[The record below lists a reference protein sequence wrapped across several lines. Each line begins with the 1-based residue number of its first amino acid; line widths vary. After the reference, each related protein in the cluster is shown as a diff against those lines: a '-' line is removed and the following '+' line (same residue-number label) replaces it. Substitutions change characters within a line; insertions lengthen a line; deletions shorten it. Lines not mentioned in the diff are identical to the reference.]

1 MLGDQIKNKLKEVQ
15 KLRKLGKFDEA
26 LAEINKIDISGENI
40 EKGVAA
46 YVLYQKGLILSSLGD
61 TQNAHQT
68 FQKAL
73 DVSQSS
79 TQRMIIKSGDLKNQK
94 MILDAFYILQE
105 LIAKNK
111 KSSGKNMAEVL
122 SEELLKNVDLKIALN
137 LLEKFK
143 GRNFSEELFTA
154 FEKLAKK
161 NPHDAFIWS
170 ILGDFYVYYDDYK
183 KALEAYKKG
192 YDSPYKKF
200 DSCTGIINCHINFRN
215 IDQAKQYLSIAR
227 KIASDQSQQEKIED
241 FNQIIQSLEQNQ
253 ELQTVKSGDVE
264 DDFEKSPPPPD
275 LTAKTA
281 DAKPADK
288 ELREKQTVPE
298 QESSAEKQ
306 QQEQDEFP
314 EFIHDNRLE
323 MYKTDTVST
332 QQSTPPAQS
341 EDMTEKQAEQPP
353 PPPETETEQLEQAEL
368 DEDQT
373 ANGEEE
379 SEEKTESLTKRT
391 SRIKRR
397 RRSASKIQSTD
408 TVPPPPPEPE
418 IDQQEYP
425 EKYFEKHDNIEDIK
439 KVAISEQKQVKKK
452 KSVREKNYIKT
463 TTISWLLTVIM
474 LIFFISGLFTS
485 HLLIQYL
492 FD

>member
-1 MLGDQIKNKLKEVQ
+1 MLEDQIKNKLKEVQ
-15 KLRKLGKFDEA
+15 KLRKLGKFDDA

-94 MILDAFYILQE
+94 MILDAYYTLQE

-111 KSSGKNMAEVL
+111 KSGGKNMAEVL
-122 SEELLKNVDLKIALN
+122 SEELLKNVDLKISLN
-137 LLEKFK
+137 LLEKFN
-143 GRNFSEELFTA
+143 GTNFSEELFTA

-161 NPHDAFIWS
+161 NPHDSFIWS

-215 IDQAKQYLSIAR
+215 IDQAKQYLGIAR
-227 KIASDQSQQEKIED
+227 KIAADQSQQEKIED
-241 FNQIIQSLEQNQ
+241 FSQIIQSLEQNQ
-253 ELQTVKSGDVE
+253 ELQTVRKAGLG

-275 LTAKTA
+275 LTEETA
-281 DAKPADK
+281 DLKSTTD
-288 ELREKQTVPE
+288 EFLEKQIKLE
-298 QESSAEKQ
+298 QESSAEEKQ
-306 QQEQDEFP
+306 KEQDEFP

-323 MYKTDTVST
+323 MYKNTST
-332 QQSTPPAQS
+332 QEATTSEQS
-341 EDMTEKQAEQPP
+341 EENITEKPVEQPP
-353 PPPETETEQLEQAEL
+353 PPPETEIGQPQPSEFN
-368 DEDQT
+368 EDQT
-373 ANGEEE
+373 ETDDED
-379 SEEKTESLTKRT
+379 SEEKTESSTKRT

-397 RRSASKIQSTD
+397 RRSASKTQSTD

-418 IDQQEYP
+418 IEQGEYP

-439 KVAISEQKQVKKK
+439 KVAISEQKQAKKK
-452 KSVREKNYIKT
+452 RSVREKNYIKT